1 MKNDLS
7 PCLPGDLAMRNSH
20 DFTNSDY
27 SGPATFR
34 PEPHSGEAIT
44 AEQAWLFFPESDPE
58 NELLNKRR
66 EVAAFLS
73 WTLVSIGFTGT
84 LGVLLASFS

>member
-1 MKNDLS
+1 
-7 PCLPGDLAMRNSH
+7 MRNSH

-27 SGPATFR
+27 SGPAPFR

-44 AEQAWLFFPESDPE
+44 AEQAWLLFSESDRE
-58 NELLNKRR
+58 NELLRKRR

-84 LGVLLASFS
+84 LGVLLVNFS

>member
-1 MKNDLS
+1 
-7 PCLPGDLAMRNSH
+7 MRNSH

-44 AEQAWLFFPESDPE
+44 AEQAWLLFSESNRED
-58 NELLNKRR
+58 ELLRKRL
-66 EVAAFLS
+66 EVAAFMS

-84 LGVLLASFS
+84 LGVLIVNFS

>member
-1 MKNDLS
+1 
-7 PCLPGDLAMRNSH
+7 MRNSH

-27 SGPATFR
+27 SGPAPFR

-44 AEQAWLFFPESDPE
+44 AEQAWLLFSESDRE
-58 NELLNKRR
+58 DELLRKRL

-84 LGVLLASFS
+84 LGVLLVNFS

>member
-1 MKNDLS
+1 M
-7 PCLPGDLAMRNSH
+7 PGDLAMRNSH

-27 SGPATFR
+27 SGPAPFR

-44 AEQAWLFFPESDPE
+44 AEQAWLLFSESDRE
-58 NELLNKRR
+58 DELLRKRI
-66 EVAAFLS
+66 EVAAFVS

-84 LGVLLASFS
+84 LGVLLVNFS

>member
-1 MKNDLS
+1 M
-7 PCLPGDLAMRNSH
+7 PGDLAMRNSH

-27 SGPATFR
+27 SGPAPFC

-44 AEQAWLFFPESDPE
+44 AEQAWLLFSESNREDE
-58 NELLNKRR
+58 SLRKRL
-66 EVAAFLS
+66 EVAAFMS

-84 LGVLLASFS
+84 LGVLIVNFS

>member
-1 MKNDLS
+1 
-7 PCLPGDLAMRNSH
+7 MRNSH
-20 DFTNSDY
+20 DFTSSDY
-27 SGPATFR
+27 SGPAPFR

-44 AEQAWLFFPESDPE
+44 AEQAWLIFSESEHE
-58 NELLNKRR
+58 NELLRKRL

-84 LGVLLASFS
+84 LGVLLTNFS

>member
-1 MKNDLS
+1 
-7 PCLPGDLAMRNSH
+7 MRNSH

-44 AEQAWLFFPESDPE
+44 AEQAWLLFSESNRED
-58 NELLNKRR
+58 ELLRKRL
-66 EVAAFLS
+66 EVAAFMS

-84 LGVLLASFS
+84 LGVLLANFS

>member
-1 MKNDLS
+1 
-7 PCLPGDLAMRNSH
+7 MRNSH

-44 AEQAWLFFPESDPE
+44 AEQAWLFFPESDSE
-58 NELLNKRR
+58 NELLKKRR

-84 LGVLLASFS
+84 LGVLLANFS

>member
-1 MKNDLS
+1 
-7 PCLPGDLAMRNSH
+7 MRNSH

-27 SGPATFR
+27 SGPAPFR

-44 AEQAWLFFPESDPE
+44 AEQAWLLFSESNREDE
-58 NELLNKRR
+58 SLRKRL
-66 EVAAFLS
+66 EVAAFMS

-84 LGVLLASFS
+84 LGVLISNFF

>member
-1 MKNDLS
+1 
-7 PCLPGDLAMRNSH
+7 MRNSH

-27 SGPATFR
+27 SGPAPFR

-44 AEQAWLFFPESDPE
+44 AEQAWLLFSESNRED
-58 NELLNKRR
+58 ELLRKRL
-66 EVAAFLS
+66 EVAAFMS

-84 LGVLLASFS
+84 LGVLIVNFS

>member
-1 MKNDLS
+1 
-7 PCLPGDLAMRNSH
+7 MRNSH

-44 AEQAWLFFPESDPE
+44 AEQAWLLFSESNRED
-58 NELLNKRR
+58 ELLRKRL
-66 EVAAFLS
+66 EVAAFVS

-84 LGVLLASFS
+84 LGVLFTNFS

>member
-1 MKNDLS
+1 
-7 PCLPGDLAMRNSH
+7 MRNSH

-27 SGPATFR
+27 SSPATFR

-44 AEQAWLFFPESDPE
+44 AEQAWLLFSESDRE
-58 NELLNKRR
+58 NELLRKRR

-73 WTLVSIGFTGT
+73 WTLVSIGLTGT
-84 LGVLLASFS
+84 LGVLIVNFS